1 MFYALAFAG
10 FKYTWNFY
18 KMVIAFTLTVLK
30 VTILRKFAPIPLL
43 SCQEKKAFYFIKAYM
58 GSIYALSVY

>member
-1 MFYALAFAG
+1 MFYALVLAG

-30 VTILRKFAPIPLL
+30 VTILIKFAPIPLFVI
-43 SCQEKKAFYFIKAYM
+43 EAM
-58 GSIYALSVY
+58 GKIIN